1 MYSDA
6 VYSQKLPEIY
16 RRNGKDCYLDN
27 IRQKMIVVTPEETVR
42 QRVIGFLIN
51 NLNVPPEM
59 LRVEEHIAEYGVDS
73 RLRADIVIRKVDNDD
88 EDMERVLA
96 IVECKAPNIAIDDK
110 GIRQLQ
116 NYCRLIDAE
125 YSMIT
130 NGSDFRFFYFDEK
143 NFLEMDDFPNYEEM
157 LDGIVYEYTPPAPF
171 QRIPFEQMDEFIRKF
186 NEYRYVIGG
195 SSNFDIE
202 HIGINLYEC
211 FMDTK
216 HKMPEGKYQ
225 LFTLIKDYGVR
236 NLTYGNSSG
245 GKFNGD
251 YRSFLIKYRG
261 SVEFVSF
268 SISTYYSYAKP
279 DEIRT
284 ALNIAIDDEKSAHH
298 SLQYALD
305 KNIVVEDDGSVKFY
319 HDGRMAVGNIG
330 SAKTSDLEAL
340 VKKRYPSIIDEDGIC
355 LGKLKM
361 DRLWRLDLKRVINVM
376 ENMISYAL
384 IRDELRKKL
393 KKQRAEE
400 TVANGS

>member
-1 MYSDA
+1 MYFKA
-6 VYSQKLPEIY
+6 VNSQKLPEIY

-27 IRQKMIVVTPEETVR
+27 IRQKMIIITPEETIR
-42 QRVIGFLIN
+42 QKVIGFLIN
-51 NLNVPPEM
+51 DLNVPSEM
-59 LRVEEHIAEYGVDS
+59 IHVEEHIAEYGADS
-73 RLRADIVIRKVDNDD
+73 KLRADIVIRKVV
-88 EDMERVLA
+88 EGMERVLA
-96 IVECKAPNIAIDDK
+96 IVECKAPNVAIDDK
-110 GIRQLQ
+110 GIQQLQ

-130 NGSDFRFFYFDEK
+130 NGSDFRFYYFDEK
-143 NFLEMDDFPNYEEM
+143 DFQEMDDFPDYEEM

-171 QRIPFEQMDEFIRKF
+171 KRIPFEQMDEFIRRF
-186 NEYRYVIGG
+186 NEYRYVVGS

-236 NLTYGNSSG
+236 NLTYGDANG
-245 GKFNGD
+245 GHFNGN
-251 YRSFLIKYRG
+251 YRSFLIKYKKNI
-261 SVEFVSF
+261 EFVSL
-268 SISTYYSYAKP
+268 SISSYSTYAKP
-279 DEIRT
+279 TDFKT
-284 ALNIAIDDEKSAHH
+284 ALFIAIDDEKSAHH
-298 SLQYALD
+298 SLQYTLD
-305 KNIVVEDDGSVKFY
+305 KSIVIEDDGTVKFY

-330 SAKTSDLEAL
+330 SAKTSDLQAL

>member
-1 MYSDA
+1 MNFND
-6 VYSQKLPEIY
+6 VNSQKLPEVY
-16 RRNGKDCYLDN
+16 NRDGKDCYLDN
-27 IRQKMIVVTPEETVR
+27 IRQKLIVVTPEETVR
-42 QRVIGFLIN
+42 QRVIGFLVN
-51 NLNVPPEM
+51 VLNVPAKM
-59 LRVEEHIAEYGVDS
+59 IRVEEPIAVYVDDS
-73 RLRADIVIRKVDNDD
+73 KLRADIVIRKKV
-88 EDMERVLA
+88 EGMERVLA
-96 IVECKAPNIAIDDK
+96 IVECKAPNVAIDDK
-110 GIRQLQ
+110 GIQQLQ

-130 NGSDFRFFYFDEK
+130 NGSDFRFYYFDQK
-143 NFLEMDDFPNYEEM
+143 DFLEMDDFPDYGEM
-157 LDGIVYEYTPPAPF
+157 LDGIVYEYTPPAPIK
-171 QRIPFEQMDEFIRKF
+171 RIPFDQIDEFIRRL

-245 GKFNGD
+245 GKFNGN
-251 YRSFLIKYRG
+251 YRSFLIKYKG

-268 SISTYYSYAKP
+268 SISTYYTYAKP
-279 DEIRT
+279 DEIKT

-298 SLQYALD
+298 SLQYSLD
-305 KNIVVEDDGSVKFY
+305 KSIVIDDGTVKFY

-330 SAKTSDLEAL
+330 SAKVSDLQAL
-340 VKKRYPSIIDEDGIC
+340 VRKRYPSIIDGDGFC

-361 DRLWRLDLKRVINVM
+361 DRLWRLDLKRVINVI

>member
-1 MYSDA
+1 MNFND
-6 VYSQKLPEIY
+6 VNSQKLPEVY
-16 RRNGKDCYLDN
+16 TRNGKDCYLDN
-27 IRQKMIVVTPEETVR
+27 IRQKMIIITPEETVR
-42 QRVIGFLIN
+42 QRVIGYLIN
-51 NLNVPPEM
+51 NLNVPSEM
-59 LRVEEHIAEYGVDS
+59 IRVEEPIAVYVDDS
-73 RLRADIVIRKVDNDD
+73 KLRADIVIRKVV
-88 EDMERVLA
+88 EGMERVLA
-96 IVECKAPNIAIDDK
+96 IVECKAPNVAIDDK
-110 GIRQLQ
+110 GIQQLQ

-125 YSMIT
+125 YSLIT
-130 NGSDFRFFYFDEK
+130 NGSVFRFYYFDQK
-143 NFLEMDDFPNYEEM
+143 DFLEMDDFPDYGEM
-157 LDGIVYEYTPPAPF
+157 LDGIVYEYMPPAPF
-171 QRIPFEQMDEFIRKF
+171 KRIPFEQMDEFIRRF
-186 NEYRYVIGG
+186 NEYRYVIGS

-216 HKMPEGKYQ
+216 HKMPEEKYQ

-245 GKFNGD
+245 GKFNGN
-251 YRSFLIKYRG
+251 YRSFLIKYKG
-261 SVEFVSF
+261 NVEFVSF
-268 SISTYYSYAKP
+268 SISTYYTYARP
-279 DEIRT
+279 DEIKT

-298 SLQYALD
+298 SLQYSLD
-305 KNIVVEDDGSVKFY
+305 KSIVIEDDGTVKFC

-330 SAKTSDLEAL
+330 SAKVSDLQAL
-340 VKKRYPSIIDEDGIC
+340 IKKRYPSIIDDDGIC

-400 TVANGS
+400 TVENGS

>member
-1 MYSDA
+1 MYFNA
-6 VYSQKLPEIY
+6 VNSQKLPEIY

-27 IRQKMIVVTPEETVR
+27 IRQKMIIITPEETVR
-42 QRVIGFLIN
+42 QKVIGFLIN
-51 NLNVPPEM
+51 DLNIPPEM
-59 LRVEEHIAEYGVDS
+59 LRVEEHIAEYGADS
-73 RLRADIVIRKVDNDD
+73 KLRADIVIRKVV
-88 EDMERVLA
+88 EGMERVLA
-96 IVECKAPNIAIDDK
+96 IVECKAPNVAIDEK
-110 GIRQLQ
+110 GIQQLQ

-130 NGSDFRFFYFDEK
+130 NGNDFRFYYFDEK
-143 NFLEMDDFPNYEEM
+143 DFQEMDDFPDYEEM
-157 LDGIVYEYTPPAPF
+157 LNGIMYEYTPPAPF
-171 QRIPFEQMDEFIRKF
+171 KRIPFEQMDEFIRRF
-186 NEYRYVIGG
+186 NEYRYVVGS

-211 FMDTK
+211 FLDKK
-216 HKMPEGKYQ
+216 HKMPEGKYK

-245 GKFNGD
+245 GKFNGN
-251 YRSFLIKYRG
+251 YRSFLIKYKG
-261 SVEFVSF
+261 NVEFVSF
-268 SISTYYSYAKP
+268 SISTYCTYAKP
-279 DEIRT
+279 DEIKT
-284 ALNIAIDDEKSAHH
+284 ALNIAIDNEKSAHH
-298 SLQYALD
+298 SLQYTLD
-305 KNIVVEDDGSVKFY
+305 KNVVIEDDGTVKFY

-330 SAKTSDLEAL
+330 SAKTSDLLAL
-340 VKKRYPSIIDEDGIC
+340 VKKKYPSIIDEEGIC
-355 LGKLKM
+355 LGKLKI

>member
-1 MYSDA
+1 MNFKDIN
-6 VYSQKLPEIY
+6 SQKLPDIY

-27 IRQKMIVVTPEETVR
+27 IRQKMIIITPEETIR
-42 QRVIGFLIN
+42 QKVIRFLIN
-51 NLNVPPEM
+51 DLNVPSEM
-59 LRVEEHIAEYGVDS
+59 IHVEEHISEYGADS
-73 RLRADIVIRKVDNDD
+73 KLRADIVIRKID

-96 IVECKAPNIAIDDK
+96 VVECKAPNVAIDDK
-110 GIRQLQ
+110 GIQQLQ

-130 NGSDFRFFYFDEK
+130 NGSDFRFYYFDQK
-143 NFLEMDDFPNYEEM
+143 NFQEMDDFPCYKEM
-157 LDGIVYEYTPPAPF
+157 LNGTVYQYTPPASF
-171 QRIPFEQMDEFIRKF
+171 KRIAFKQIDEFICRF
-186 NEYRYVIGG
+186 NEYRYVIG
-195 SSNFDIE
+195 SSSSFDIE

-216 HKMPEGKYQ
+216 HKMPEGKYR

-245 GKFNGD
+245 GKFNGN
-251 YRSFLIKYRG
+251 YRSFIIKYKG

-268 SISTYYSYAKP
+268 SISTYCTHARP
-279 DEIRT
+279 DEIT
-284 ALNIAIDDEKSAHH
+284 TSLNIAIDDEKTAHH
-298 SLQYALD
+298 SLQYNLD
-305 KNIVVEDDGSVKFY
+305 KNIVIKNDGTVLFS

-330 SAKTSDLEAL
+330 SAKINDLKAII
-340 VKKRYPSIIDEDGIC
+340 KKKYPDIISNNEIC

-384 IRDELRKKL
+384 IRDELRKKI
-393 KKQRAEE
+393 KKQRVDE
-400 TVANGS
+400 TITNGS